1 MILDWIM
8 WSPLAEKSMLLPD
21 LRTCNEMHLHPNVK
35 RITTQCSFIFIKLHW
50 EVQLRCILYYWG
62 ERKEKVMVLLGHRCC
77 QTCQTY
83 LGLFSLSTWDGV
95 VSVFD
100 VLFISPMRL
109 TCQFE
114 NNIYRKSLR
123 KCDLMFKMVQ
133 HHFSD
138 HGDKLLMALILQDTV
153 QFRVFTI
160 VCILWDKRL
169 YNMDMYLASVGRGK
183 PFYRKRSLINHVTA
197 LF

>member
-1 MILDWIM
+1 MQFYFHKTALGSSAAVYSLLLGRKERKGNGPIG
-8 WSPLAEKSMLLPD
+8 PQVLPD
-21 LRTCNEMHLHPNVK
+21 VWDRSDSLP
-35 RITTQCSFIFIKLHW
+35 
-50 EVQLRCILYYWG
+50 
-62 ERKEKVMVLLGHRCC
+62 
-77 QTCQTY
+77 Y
-83 LGLFSLSTWDGV
+83 LELFSLSTWDGV
-95 VSVFD
+95 VSVCD
-100 VLFISPMRL
+100 VLFISSKRL

-114 NNIYRKSLR
+114 NKIYRKSLR
-123 KCDLMFKMVQ
+123 KCELMFKMVQ

-183 PFYRKRSLINHVTA
+183 